1 MVQVGHMKRKSNIS
15 SQLTSLCERKKHKRQ
30 EIAEIKQFWYIRLEY
45 LKENI
50 FLGRAGKVRKSFS
63 FFEGSI
69 LKFKNI
75 EINEK

>member
-1 MVQVGHMKRKSNIS
+1 MVQVGHMKRKSNIL
-15 SQLTSLCERKKHKRQ
+15 SQFTSLCEWKKHKRQ
-30 EIAEIKQFWYIRLEY
+30 EIAEIKHFWYIRLKY

-50 FLGRAGKVRKSFS
+50 FPIRAEKVRKSFS
-63 FFEGSI
+63 FFEGST